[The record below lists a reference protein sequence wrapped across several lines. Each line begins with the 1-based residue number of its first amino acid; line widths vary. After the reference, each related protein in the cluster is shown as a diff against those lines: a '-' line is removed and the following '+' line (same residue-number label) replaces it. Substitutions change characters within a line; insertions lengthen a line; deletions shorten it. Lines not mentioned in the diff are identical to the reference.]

1 MEEDFFEEDGLRIYV
16 NEQDLTITLDWDPET
31 HPKWNELQNIPE
43 EDLIKR
49 IVAMAEEGLKKES
62 AEENEAV

>member
-31 HPKWNELQNIPE
+31 HPKWNELHNISE
-43 EDLIKR
+43 EDLLKR
-49 IVAMAEEGLKKES
+49 LVAMAEKDLN
-62 AEENEAV
+62 EEPSEKNEAV